1 MEHSLIFGTRKIHR
15 EPPVVFISPNNAV
28 HFFVNKD
35 MKVGSLKMGKAKL
48 KFN

>member
-28 HFFVNKD
+28 HKD